1 MIAQPIGLH
10 SDALYLN
17 RLIGDTVLSAGNIS
31 TNSGF
36 ALLNDTNT
44 AAADTVSGLIAAVDA
59 ATCHAD
65 VVPMKAR
72 TDLAITLGT
81 YDNSFTDARIL
92 SLTTV
97 TGLVQL
103 TSAQITDSI
112 IQAVPE

>member
-1 MIAQPIGLH
+1 MAAPVGLH
-10 SDALYLN
+10 ADAIPLN
-17 RLIGDTVLSAGNIS
+17 RLVGDTVLSAGNVS
-31 TNSGF
+31 TNSGY
-36 ALLNDTNT
+36 ALLTDSSV
-44 AAADTVSGLIAAVDA
+44 AASDTVAGLISAVDN

-65 VVPMKAR
+65 QVPMKAR

-81 YDNSFTDARIL
+81 YDGSFTDARVL

-103 TSAQITDSI
+103 TNATVTDSI

>member
-1 MIAQPIGLH
+1 MAAPVGLH
-10 SDALYLN
+10 VDAVPLN
-17 RLIGDTVLSAGNIS
+17 RLVGDTVLSAGNVS

-36 ALLNDTNT
+36 GFLTDTNV
-44 AAADTVSGLIAAVDA
+44 AAADTVTGLISAVDN

-65 VVPMKAR
+65 QIPMKAR

-81 YDNSFTDARIL
+81 YDGSFTDARIL

-97 TGLVQL
+97 TGLVGL
-103 TSAQITDSI
+103 TNAQTTDSI